1 LKYLRLR
8 DLSLALAVLTLS
20 YWCFTEL
27 NTENFMEGSIPEYD
41 IQPPALD
48 RYRDIDFEQFQYE
61 ELSAERL
68 ADSNAPDAIDVQES
82 AIDVDR
88 FTRGSIPEYD
98 IQPPALDRYR
108 DIDVGQF
115 QCEEPSAERI
125 AVAETPDAVDVQES
139 IIDVDEFTRGS
150 IPEYD
155 LEPPALDRYRQ
166 LSVDDG
172 KLESMEPPTDEQD
185 FMHGPIPE
193 YELTAPALDRYRE
206 LDLEAFR
213 LEYTPS
219 VPEIHRE
226 HEAKECSAV
235 LLEMHDSA
243 ECKLSA
249 PALDT
254 HQGYEQEE
262 CNVVLV
268 EMRDSAVDGHHEREQ
283 TECSVKLLELRD
295 SAAETRIQWH
305 EEEEFGKAIAEQRD
319 SEQTITTI
327 VDECCT
333 DDEDVSKPDELDFVS
348 ALAVI
353 AREYSKALLEQ
364 RDSMQLHHLV
374 ADATCSDDCDS
385 HIPDILS
392 LDFGLKPAHAVR
404 CNCTFCRYYSSALAI
419 FSKVLSKT
427 SIDQRKSIQAVFAKE
442 FSKTQ
447 IEQLN
452 SAQVV
457 PESKEFSGMAL
468 EQRDSTQQ
476 QQESKEY
483 SGMLLEERD
492 SVAEAACTDDCDT
505 SSPDILALQI
515 SLKPKHAAKC
525 TCTFCRYYASIENFN
540 RKT

>member
-1 LKYLRLR
+1 VLNHHSTDEPCSIYAVVFILE
-8 DLSLALAVLTLS
+8 LSILTQS
-20 YWCFTEL
+20 CWYCTEMSI
-27 NTENFMEGSIPEYD
+27 EDFME
-41 IQPPALD
+41 
-48 RYRDIDFEQFQYE
+48 
-61 ELSAERL
+61 
-68 ADSNAPDAIDVQES
+68 
-82 AIDVDR
+82 
-88 FTRGSIPEYD
+88 GSIPEYD

-419 FSKVLSKT
+419 FSK
-427 SIDQRKSIQAVFAKE
+427 E
-442 FSKTQ
+442 FSKFSVDQ
-447 IEQLN
+447 RESAQQAMLAKEISKVDIEQDFLHGPIPEYELTAPALDRYRELDLEAFRLEYTP
-452 SAQVV
+452 SVTETHQEHEKKKSDVLRERQAI

-468 EQRDSTQQ
+468 EQRDSMQQ

-483 SGMLLEERD
+483 SGILLEERD
-492 SVAEAACTDDCDT
+492 SVAEAACSDDSDA
-505 SSPDILALQI
+505 SDPDILALDVG
-515 SLKPKHAAKC
+515 LKPNHAAKC
-525 TCTFCRYYASIENFN
+525 NCTFCRYYA
-540 RKT
+540 TQ